1 NAGYQASDR
10 GKATKAA
17 YDAAYQASDNG
28 KATKAAYQASDRGKA
43 TIAEYQKTRLE
54 NKRAETALL
63 RAATNLVC
71 VYCNA
76 RYYSTR
82 GINDHQKQCRKK

>member
-1 NAGYQASDR
+1 
-10 GKATKAA
+10 
-17 YDAAYQASDNG
+17 
-28 KATKAAYQASDRGKA
+28 
-43 TIAEYQKTRLE
+43 
-54 NKRAETALL
+54 ETALL

-76 RYYSTR
+76 RYYSAR